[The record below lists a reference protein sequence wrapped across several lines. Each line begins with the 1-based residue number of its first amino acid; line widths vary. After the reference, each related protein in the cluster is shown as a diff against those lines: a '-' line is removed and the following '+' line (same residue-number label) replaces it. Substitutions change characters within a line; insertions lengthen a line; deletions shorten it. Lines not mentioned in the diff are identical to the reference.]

1 MARAAATSTT
11 LPTITI
17 RPENPA
23 AEIANSIERTVAG
36 LQDIAKAAALMKR
49 DLKTEYPH
57 GRVARAQVATLYAAL
72 INEVARVSGDLIG
85 DVIRLGDDVLGV
97 LTDRERRDSYTVVRD
112 VVGDDWAAAFAGFAE
127 REYDD
132 EDGGYTTT
140 EEWQRHIVDT
150 VRAMQARRAA
160 A

>member
-1 MARAAATSTT
+1 MARAIATTTT
-11 LPTITI
+11 LPTITV
-17 RPENPA
+17 RPADPA
-23 AEIANSIERTVAG
+23 AEIATSIERTVAD

-57 GRVARAQVATLYAAL
+57 ERFARAQVATLYAAL
-72 INEVARVSGDLIG
+72 INEVARVSGEMIG
-85 DVIRLGDDVLGV
+85 DVIRIGDDVLGV
-97 LTDRERRDSYTVVRD
+97 LSDRERRDSHTIVRD
-112 VVGDDWAAAFAGFAE
+112 VVGDDWAAAFSGFAE

-132 EDGGYTTT
+132 DGSYTTT

-160 A
+160 

>member
-1 MARAAATSTT
+1 VAQAGIVSTT
-11 LPTITI
+11 LPTITV
-17 RPENPA
+17 RPADPST
-23 AEIANSIERTVAG
+23 EIATSIERTVAD
-36 LQDIAKAAALMKR
+36 LQDIATATALMKR

-57 GRVARAQVATLYAAL
+57 GRFARAQVATLYAAL

-85 DVIRLGDDVLGV
+85 DMIRLGDDVLGV
-97 LTDRERRDSYTVVRD
+97 LSDRERRDSHPLIRD
-112 VVGDDWAAAFAGFAE
+112 VVGDDWVAAFAGFAE

-132 EDGGYTTT
+132 EDGGFTTT

-160 A
+160 

>member
-1 MARAAATSTT
+1 MARAAATTTT
-11 LPTITI
+11 LPTITV
-17 RPENPA
+17 RTADPS
-23 AEIANSIERTVAG
+23 AEIATSIERTVAE
-36 LQDIAKAAALMKR
+36 LQDFAKAAALMRR

-57 GRVARAQVATLYAAL
+57 GRFARAQVATLYAAL
-72 INEVARVSGDLIG
+72 INQVARVSGDLIG

-97 LTDRERRDSYTVVRD
+97 LSDRERRDSQTIVRD
-112 VVGDDWAAAFAGFAE
+112 VVGDDWAAAFSGFAE

-132 EDGGYTTT
+132 EDGGFTTA

-160 A
+160 

>member
-1 MARAAATSTT
+1 VAQAGIVSTT
-11 LPTITI
+11 LPTITV
-17 RPENPA
+17 RPADPA
-23 AEIANSIERTVAG
+23 AEIATSIERTVAD

-57 GRVARAQVATLYAAL
+57 GRFARAQVATLYAAL
-72 INEVARVSGDLIG
+72 INEVARVSGELIG

-97 LTDRERRDSYTVVRD
+97 LSDRERRDSYTIVRD

-132 EDGGYTTT
+132 EDGSFTTA

-160 A
+160 

>member
-1 MARAAATSTT
+1 MAQAGAASIT
-11 LPTITI
+11 LPTITV
-17 RPENPA
+17 RPADPS
-23 AEIANSIERTVAG
+23 AEIATSIERAVVD

-57 GRVARAQVATLYAAL
+57 GRFARAQVATLYAAL
-72 INEVARVSGDLIG
+72 ITEVARVSGDLIG

-97 LTDRERRDSYTVVRD
+97 LSDRERRDSHTIVRD
-112 VVGDDWAAAFAGFAE
+112 VVGDDWAAAFSGFAE

-132 EDGGYTTT
+132 EDGEFTTA

-150 VRAMQARRAA
+150 VLAMQARRAA
-160 A
+160 

>member
-1 MARAAATSTT
+1 MARVEATTST
-11 LPTITI
+11 LPTIII
-17 RPENPA
+17 RPADPS
-23 AEIANSIERTVAG
+23 AEIATSIERTVAD

-57 GRVARAQVATLYAAL
+57 GRFARAQVATLYATL

-85 DVIRLGDDVLGV
+85 NMIRLGDDVLGV
-97 LTDRERRDSYTVVRD
+97 LSDRERRDSYTVIRD
-112 VVGDDWAAAFAGFAE
+112 VVGDDWAAAFSGFAE

-132 EDGGYTTT
+132 EDGGFTTA

-150 VRAMQARRAA
+150 VRAEQTRRAA
-160 A
+160 

>member
-1 MARAAATSTT
+1 MAIAITT
-11 LPTITI
+11 TNPSITV

-23 AEIANSIERTVAG
+23 AEIATSIERTVAD
-36 LQDIAKAAALMKR
+36 LQAIAKATALMKR

-57 GRVARAQVATLYAAL
+57 GRFARAQVATLYAAL
-72 INEVARVSGDLIG
+72 INEIARVSGDLIG

-97 LTDRERRDSYTVVRD
+97 LTDRERQDSHTVVRD
-112 VVGDDWAAAFAGFAE
+112 VVGDDWAAAFSGFAE

-132 EDGGYTTT
+132 EDGGFTTA

-150 VRAMQARRAA
+150 LRAMNARQAA
-160 A
+160 